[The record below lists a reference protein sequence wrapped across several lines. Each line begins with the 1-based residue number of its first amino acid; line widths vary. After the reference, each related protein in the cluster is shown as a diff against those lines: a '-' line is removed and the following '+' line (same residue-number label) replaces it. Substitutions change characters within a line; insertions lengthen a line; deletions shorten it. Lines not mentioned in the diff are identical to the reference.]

1 MAANW
6 VKIHPSATSSTIIT
20 RKPAITPSVPGCECS
35 PRWASGISSSTTT
48 YSIAPA
54 AAESSH
60 GIKGVSC
67 AAASTTST
75 PNTGSTTPESAPY
88 ANACPRDRCPFG
100 EILYAD
106 AERQRACGC
115 NQPGVAVMLRG
126 ACEGQADRHSF
137 RDIVQCD
144 REHKQRRAP
153 ERGGQPFG
161 LCRAAVQMGQQAV
174 QSQHEQDPEHKA
186 ARCGQPADAARGLG
200 LLDRRNEQAP
210 YGRRNHH
217 PGGKSQK
224 YALQQRVGPAAQQ
237 EHQGCAQCGHQK
249 GKAGACCGPEQRLRH
264 GRPPGTGGKA

>member
-75 PNTGSTTPESAPY
+75 PNTGSTIPESAPY
-88 ANACPRDRCPFG
+88 ANARPRDSPSCRSGSATAAPSG

-106 AERQRACGC
+106 AERQRASGC

-137 RDIVQCD
+137 RDIVQRD

-153 ERGGQPFG
+153 KRGGQPFG

-200 LLDRRNEQAP
+200 FLDRRNEQAP
-210 YGRRNHH
+210 YGCRNHH

-224 YALQQRVGPAAQQ
+224 YAL
-237 EHQGCAQCGHQK
+237 
-249 GKAGACCGPEQRLRH
+249 
-264 GRPPGTGGKA
+264 